1 MATEAKNTNYWISSS
16 ALYIQ
21 LNAMGE
27 PDYIQCS
34 VVSGASILCYMQG
47 IPGLEYDAGHNYQR
61 WPLAAYPSVF
71 PDSERKY
78 IYVAIPRTSTADNNT
93 AVVVYPSERIDLYG
107 YSIANP
113 DKLVGDERFYYIYL
127 QGIISEVK
135 TDADGKTRKRDWLQH
150 VDCGKLNTDESL
162 SSGIDGTWWKYNSVT
177 DSISFLKTIL
187 SATFD
192 TQTAKVAKITKLF
205 LGGSELNG
213 VADDLSLETDNTKV
227 VTPLYLGQFGVK
239 HFLAK
244 DKDDVA
250 HGVITFEKVQ
260 KFLAG
265 LNVGDF
271 NSENGGSWT
280 PDAEGRSHLIT
291 DYLEVRMKA
300 IFEELVVKKTS
311 TIGGKEIIS
320 PAGGVVAHKVEEVT
334 VTYNNVSQKA
344 YRCYFLAEQEGDAV
358 DNDFSVNDQVRSESF
373 NVRKGTY
380 HKVGNHFY
388 WRLVIGRDE
397 EPVELERKKYHYID
411 LSDTDCATAS
421 DVPAKG
427 DVLSQCGNR
436 TDVERQ
442 NCLIFSAVDTYS
454 PSVSLYHG
462 INSYSFANK
471 EYVEYGVNKQTNKAF
486 FNVYGDMYVG
496 DRPTKE
502 NGYEGSSY
510 IKYDSAAKQV
520 SIKGKLSAKSTVD
533 GKELSQYIKENSAG
547 GLTEEQVNNLIKNS
561 QVIADLQNQVDG
573 AIETWF
579 YDGVPTLKN
588 APASSWTTDK
598 EKDTHLGDLY
608 YDNKT
613 GKAYRF
619 AKDGNTYKWTII
631 TDTDIAKALS
641 DASKA
646 QETADGKMKVFSTQP
661 IPPYQLG
668 DIWVNATYP
677 TDGSIY
683 KNEILRCQTAK
694 AKGSSFAIA
703 DWTKASKYT
712 DDSALNTFKEE
723 YKNDMASYKEQLD
736 EKVETWFY
744 NYAPTTQNKP
754 ASDWTTDTLKSQHAG
769 DLFYNTSN
777 GYTYRWTGTAWERI
791 KDNDINTAMT
801 AASKA
806 QDTADGKRTV
816 FTSQPT
822 VPYDEGD
829 LWASGGDD
837 GKTLM
842 VCIKSRTTGSFTS
855 SEWVKANDSDL
866 NAFAKTIEES
876 LTGIQDQ
883 LDKKAETWY
892 QSTDPSTSWTTDD
905 AKKKHKG
912 DLWYNTSNNQTFFWN
927 GTKWDKQDVPTEV
940 FDKIDG
946 KSSIYV
952 SKPASYEER
961 DLWILEASYT
971 LGGVAYSK
979 GELVVAT
986 KTNASFSAA
995 DWTKKVKYTDDTVAN
1010 AAKAAAEKAQKAAE
1024 TAQTNVTN
1032 LGKTVTSNKKAF
1044 DSYVSDGY
1052 LEPSEIAAMAQDS
1065 KRLEDAFAAAEK
1077 SYTEVKGA
1085 EVLKNTKELTDLN
1098 TAFTTLTTAKTELVT
1113 YLSDISARYNAADT
1127 KGKATIVSAV
1137 GTKFTNFQSAYSAF
1151 YDKLGLAN
1159 AYITSKIYGDLK
1171 QNITDLAGYK
1181 YIKDALGQTTDIDGG
1196 LVMTTLLALRD
1207 ADGNVQSGINGAIDP
1222 NRGKKS
1228 IATWWGGQMVDK
1240 DYNSG
1245 SLTPATSLVRFDGS
1259 GYLANGAI
1267 WWDVDGKVH
1276 ADPTSFIISEKNL
1289 GAYLAFFEPT
1299 WKSGSNGT
1307 NIKDLVALTPQAPFT
1322 TLSVS
1327 NDLLVEG
1334 KLKLGSITLSVVN
1347 GALKIDGNVYSTGG
1361 MSAYGDGTNNG
1372 GGGGLVASVKSY
1384 TDIIKGTYTDND
1396 LASIPNAYAIKA
1408 LSNRID
1414 NISSELGGLSLDW
1427 ANITGKPSAF
1437 TPSAH
1442 THKWVDITDRITKV
1456 SQLTNDSGYTTNKGT
1471 VTSVKLTL
1479 PTGLSLGTTKEIT
1492 TSGTFAISLTS
1503 GYSIPT
1509 TSKQGQWDSAY
1520 NWYKLM
1526 TTDEETADGVI
1537 NKWNEVVDFLAGIAQ
1552 TDSLDSILS
1561 GINKS
1566 ITDETNRAKKAEGA
1580 NATNIATN
1588 KANITTLQGYFTNGS
1603 AKSAMKLTNARKL
1616 WGNSFDG
1623 TADISGS
1630 IVVPSGKYI
1639 TIGNIKL
1646 EYDATNKALKITNT
1660 STNEVANLYTSGG
1673 VSAYGVGTTSSGS
1686 TGGGGLNGTVKSYND
1701 AKSLTSESLSEV
1713 ASAYSV
1719 AALYSSINDAI
1730 GRINT
1735 LEGGSATSIEV
1746 TGSGNAVT
1754 GVSKSGTKL
1763 TFTKGATFLTSHQDI
1778 SGKSD
1783 KTHTHSVKINGVT
1796 KTIAATGGT
1805 AVDLGTYLT
1814 SHQSLAAYLKSADA
1828 EKTYSKLGHTHA
1840 FSEITGKPTTLA
1852 GYGVTDG
1859 VNTVTLSGSGNAV
1872 TSASIDGHTLTLT
1885 KGSTFSL
1892 SGHTHTFAS
1901 LTSKPTT
1908 IAGYGITDAYTKAQV
1923 NSTVAK
1929 YLPLAGGTITG
1940 ALTVNGIATFKSKV
1954 AIGDIYII
1962 NDGSGNLYVQKTD
1975 GKTAANFYATGGITA
1990 FGASSVSG
1998 GTGSGLNGS
2007 VLGFEKATAMTS
2019 ADNGDSSKT
2028 EVSFLATAWSIKQ
2041 LNDKINAF
2049 GTGVFSDYLTIAAAK
2064 ATYQPKGS
2072 YLTSHQTI
2080 YGLTIQKNGT
2090 SLGTYTPNSAAK
2102 TINVTVPT
2110 KLSELSNDS
2119 GYTKNTGTVTS
2130 VAISV
2135 PTGLSVSSS
2144 PITTNGTI
2152 AIALASGYSIPT
2164 TAKQTAWDGAVSAK
2178 HTHSN
2183 KSVLDGISSTKVSH
2197 WNSAYDWYA
2206 LMTTDEETAD
2216 GIINKWNEVVS
2227 FLANI
2232 AQTDTLSGIVD
2243 GINKSI
2249 SDEVARAKKAEGV
2262 NASGISANKGSIA
2275 TLQGYFTNGSAKKA
2289 LQLTNARKLWGNS
2302 FNGTADI
2309 NGSIIVPSGKYIS
2322 IGNIKME
2329 YDAANKALKI
2339 TNTTTNEVAN
2349 LYTSGGVSAY
2359 GVGTSSSS
2367 GGGLNGSVKAYAD
2380 AIRLTTENLS
2390 EIASAYSVAKLYSE
2404 IQNVASAVPSISVSV
2419 PTGGNAL
2426 TGATYDAS
2434 TGTITFTKGTFL
2446 TAHQS
2451 LDGYVNAIA
2460 VSGSGNAV
2468 TAVTKSGKTI
2478 TFTKGATY
2486 LTSHQSLS
2494 NYYTKSSV
2502 DSLLS
2507 GKSATTHTHSV
2518 KINGTTKTIAA
2529 SGGDA
2534 VDLGTYLTAHQS
2546 LAAYATQNWVKNE
2559 ATAHNA
2565 DMVDNYHASGLF
2577 TGFSISD
2584 VANKVTISI
2593 GGTSKALNLVRAFPS
2608 GVGNN
2613 FNDIATHGNSMG
2625 MSNIAAPY
2633 ASSTAN
2639 YQTLNGYVNP
2649 NGQTGW
2655 HHYINLSYTDSNNTA
2670 TSPNMWQTQFAIK
2683 AGTTEVY
2690 VRSRAGG
2697 KISNDAAWAAPWV
2710 RLARVTD
2717 NVASASKVANALS
2730 WSGYSSGS
2738 YNGSAVKS
2746 ISIPNN
2752 TNQLTNGAGFIT
2764 SSASI
2769 TGNAGS
2775 ATKLQNARTINGTS
2789 FNGTANIVTS
2799 YWGTTRKL
2807 WGNSVNGNADVNGS
2821 ITIANTD
2828 GVYVQIGDVRLVYD
2842 KANTAIK
2849 VVKSDGTTA
2858 ANFYATGGISAY
2870 GEGSAGTT
2878 GSNNFSAK
2886 AYADSIKLTSEN
2898 LSEIASAYSIA
2909 VLNHSLNAAIGRIS
2923 TLEGGSA
2930 TSIETTGSGNA
2941 VTSVSKSGTK
2951 ITFTKGSTFSL
2962 NGHTHDYLV
2971 IPVATE
2977 DTLNAPYSNFQVL
2990 YAGGSNGLDGRPSGV
3005 DAFSV
3010 LRLRTAF
3017 GCSGQIMLANNGDLY
3032 TRSAANGSFNS
3043 SLAWRKIIDSSN
3055 IGSQSVNYANTAG
3068 SANSV
3073 AWSKVTGKP
3082 TSLSGYGITDGVN
3095 AVSVT
3100 GSGNAVT
3107 AASVSGH
3114 TLTLTKGSSFSL
3126 SNHTHYVGTTQVQG
3140 SSAEQALTGITKIDN
3155 ILKLSKATV
3164 TVNTS
3169 YKAEQNR
3176 LVIYGTT
3183 YGNDANCIK
3192 SAGKLSYGDGGP
3204 QLVFSTNENPD
3215 ASGIQSAALV
3225 YTDHDTIGTGVSLSF
3240 VTNQGD
3246 AYFIAPHIKALTAFQ
3261 GNLAWSYIT
3270 NKPTTLSG
3278 FGITDG
3284 LRSVTQPSGSNVF
3297 VTGISTSGTA
3307 ITYTKSYTK
3316 KSLSAVGSSGWTNAS
3331 IDGNIIPDMSFIAYW
3346 NGAYGGTSSNL
3357 AYCNKGAFGS
3367 FAIKNSLAFSELT
3380 SKPTTIS
3387 GYGITDA
3394 YTKSQVDAIAAK
3406 YLPLTGGT
3414 LTGQLKI
3421 VASALNGAYNGLRIG
3436 DDCYIGDCNLGN
3448 TIGLM
3453 GVSNNNAGMVK
3464 FGKGGMQFGYN
3475 GSNHIAS
3482 TTAQW
3487 TNLNADLL
3495 DGWHKDN
3502 IVWSGAVNSNTASL
3516 SHYWAKLFDITVT
3529 GNQYD
3534 DRSFTFLFS
3543 NGYNDTYSVVVLR
3556 IRQNGAKDSGAYN
3569 FSISLRELVGNM
3581 SSMLRVYYNNATG
3594 NVQLWGNC
3602 QGQYGS
3608 LSYTIIKKTGRTS
3621 ADFTSQGTLV
3631 TNTSFSAAQSLPAT
3645 TGDSPYTLLDGATRI
3660 GIVKQAD
3667 QLVTARSLWG
3677 QSFNGTANVSGNMTG
3692 VGNINTS
3699 AAPAGTIYTNNWFR
3713 SKGSTG
3719 WYSED
3724 HGGGWYMSDN
3734 TWIRSYGGKDVYL
3747 SNKLSVNGN
3756 VGIGTSAPSHK
3767 LHVLGEIYTTTKVN
3781 INGIILEKD
3790 SDGNLKVNG
3799 NLYATGGISAYG
3811 TSSAGS
3817 GGGLSGSVLAW
3828 DSAIKMPNATN
3839 GSSDTTKTESSFLA
3853 SAWSIK
3859 LLYNKVTNLEGG
3871 SAMNVSVSG
3880 SGNAVTS
3887 ISKSGT
3893 TISVVKGSTF
3903 LTAHQSLAGYMKTE
3917 TADAK
3922 YMYHS
3927 RNNIVSDLND
3937 FATKGAA
3944 HIYEMN
3950 NVTNRPNSNSWVQV
3964 MNWGTG
3970 DSNYGFLLAN
3980 DYSADGHMYFRQK
3993 IAGSWKS
4000 WKTIIDSSN
4009 IGSQSVNYATSAGSV
4024 AWTNVSGRPSTM
4036 KNPSALSWSGY
4047 SSGSYDG
4054 SAAKSISIPNNTN
4067 QLTNGAGFITA
4078 SASITGN
4085 AATATKLVTARNIA
4099 LGHDFRGSAN
4109 FDGSGNITINGHIN
4123 SASINLGSTDPNPF
4137 KRIAHVQTANSWND
4151 NALLLYLSQGYIGGN
4166 VGICRVEFRT
4176 DNVTETGSANV
4187 NVRWLVRYGYVSDS
4201 VQVGYYSAKGN
4212 SYMDVFVKTTG
4223 GYQGTVIRCLQD
4235 SRGDINSNVSLFAA
4249 TQTTEAYTSIE
4260 AAAKALYN
4268 LAYTSIVKGS
4278 DVGTVNYANSAGN
4291 SDTLDGIH
4299 ANGLFTNLSN
4309 SGNNLSITIGGTN
4322 KTLTVKYAASAG
4334 NADTLDGVHASG
4346 LFTNLSNSGNNIS
4359 ITIGGTNKTLTA
4371 AYATNCDTVDGY
4383 HAGMSSKPYGTIPA
4397 ISSSGVI
4404 ELGHYIDFHHD
4415 NTTGSDYS
4423 VRLQTNGNHSNVVTL
4438 PTATGTLALTSDNV
4452 ASATKL
4458 QTTRTLWGQSFNG
4471 TANISGSMTGVGDMT
4486 LDAGARIKHGSGNL
4500 YIGNSDNSNW
4510 IGVQNICSQSS
4521 IGDGNW
4527 SLRTSGAAHFKDTTI
4542 NGTATINNLL
4552 SLVDGSHKGLKMGST
4567 YISSLDGEVILQGN
4581 TALRFGNDAWDYNQW
4596 AGLKYDHSSK
4606 TVYLGIADGSIFKA
4620 NSAQSGGVINL
4631 KQGISSVYTPALY
4644 AGGDIY
4650 HTGVYRML
4658 WKNSKASK
4666 YLNVMNISQ
4675 DDKGILTIGYGN
4687 FNNNKTVVLEGYN
4700 LNFRVGNDS
4709 GNKSMWLNYNNGNP
4723 VLSLDGNFYATGGV
4737 TAYKSSD
4744 ERLKHDIHGVDSLAI
4759 IKAMGGTVAF
4769 RYNADNKDSIGWIA
4783 QRVLHNTFMQDLVEK
4798 DDKGFLK
4805 INYWSPKLIA
4815 VAFGAIEQVDDEV
4828 SRLKRRVRDLE
4839 NEVEQLKSDRL

>member
-1 MATEAKNTNYWISSS
+1 MKTFKEIDIKYYDNRGNVQVRCTVPVTQDALVHYELMQSHYCKLSFKLSKPAYFLLGDFIETPYGRFELIDLTKAKDNDTIGYSYEIQFDAYYRKLKNKIFKYRPNTGSQEATFSLTSKISTHVEVIMKSLAYYAKLDKSYLYDPKFEGEGTDYTYVIDASVDANAAKLITYSNTSMLDAIANIAKTFECEWWFEGNILHFGTCENTNAIVDFRLNDNIVSMSSS
-16 ALYIQ
+16 QSQSTYANRVYAFGAARNLPSGYKNDADADITKDGVVEKRLMLPTSAECSDKNRQLLAENGFELKNGYIQ
-21 LNAMGE
+21 VGGLHEDQYVEGVTTNDDIYPRNIIKTSNVTSYEKDVEDESTPEDGDYIKRTFYRVNSLSIVNGDGEKTGDMAFRKAYILSGKNLHIVFQSGSLNGMDFECEFNPDGVSEILRDNDGNPILKDGKEQINPKSQVFEIVANEDYGRFLPDTALHPKDGDTFVLYNWDSTKLGDTLVSAASNELLTDAIKNLKKSMIDPTTYTCTAEANYSFSQGRGNFHGVGDRVNLYNKGYDDSYRSSRIIGYELGLDIPYDGAKYYVGEKPSYSRLNAMESKIEELVYNGQSYLNGNGGGGKSIYIIKSYDKTA
-27 PDYIQCS
+27 PTDYNVYS
-34 VVSGASILCYMQG
+34 AKAVD
-47 IPGLEYDAGHNYQR
+47 EQR
-61 WPLAAYPSVF
+61 L
-71 PDSERKY
+71 
-78 IYVAIPRTSTADNNT
+78 N
-93 AVVVYPSERIDLYG
+93 
-107 YSIANP
+107 
-113 DKLVGDERFYYIYL
+113 KLKD
-127 QGIISEVK
+127 
-135 TDADGKTRKRDWLQH
+135 D
-150 VDCGKLNTDESL
+150 
-162 SSGIDGTWWKYNSVT
+162 
-177 DSISFLKTIL
+177 
-187 SATFD
+187 
-192 TQTAKVAKITKLF
+192 TAKGTITW
-205 LGGSELNG
+205 EN
-213 VADDLSLETDNTKV
+213 
-227 VTPLYLGQFGVK
+227 
-239 HFLAK
+239 
-244 DKDDVA
+244 
-250 HGVITFEKVQ
+250 VQ
-260 KFLAG
+260 KFVRG
-265 LNVGDF
+265 LLVGNF
-271 NSENGGSWT
+271 NTGNGGSWT
-280 PDAEGRSHLIT
+280 PDTEGRSHLIT

-300 IFEELVVKKTS
+300 IFEELVIKKTS

-320 PAGGVVAHKVEEVT
+320 PAGGVAAYKVDEVT
-334 VTYNNVSQKA
+334 VTYNDVSQKA
-344 YRCYFLAEQEGDAV
+344 YRCYFLAEQDGDKV
-358 DNDFSVNDQVRSESF
+358 DNDFVVEDQVRSESF
-373 NVRKGTY
+373 NLNAGKY
-380 HKVGNHFY
+380 HKTGNHFL
-388 WRLVIGRDE
+388 WRLVIGIDE
-397 EPVELERKKYHYID
+397 EPVELDGKKYHYID
-411 LSDTDCATAS
+411 LSETDCATGS
-421 DVPAKG
+421 DVPMKG

-436 TDVERQ
+436 SDPMRQ
-442 NCLIFSAVDTYS
+442 SCLVFSAVDTYA
-454 PSVSLYHG
+454 PCVTLYHG
-462 INSYSFANK
+462 INSYSFNNK
-471 EYVEYGVNKQTNKAF
+471 EYVEYGVDKSGDKPKAF
-486 FNVYGDMYVG
+486 FRSYGDAYIG
-496 DRPTKE
+496 DRPTKD
-502 NGYEGSSY
+502 NNYEGDSY
-510 IKYDSAAKQV
+510 VKYDSEQKKV
-520 SIKGKLSAKSTVD
+520 IIKAELSVKST
-533 GKELSQYIKENSAG
+533 
-547 GLTEEQVNNLIKNS
+547 
-561 QVIADLQNQVDG
+561 LQ
-573 AIETWF
+573 
-579 YDGVPTLKN
+579 
-588 APASSWTTDK
+588 
-598 EKDTHLGDLY
+598 
-608 YDNKT
+608 
-613 GKAYRF
+613 
-619 AKDGNTYKWTII
+619 GNT
-631 TDTDIAKALS
+631 L
-641 DASKA
+641 
-646 QETADGKMKVFSTQP
+646 E
-661 IPPYQLG
+661 
-668 DIWVNATYP
+668 
-677 TDGSIY
+677 
-683 KNEILRCQTAK
+683 E
-694 AKGSSFAIA
+694 
-703 DWTKASKYT
+703 
-712 DDSALNTFKEE
+712 TFK
-723 YKNDMASYKEQLD
+723 
-736 EKVETWFY
+736 
-744 NYAPTTQNKP
+744 
-754 ASDWTTDTLKSQHAG
+754 
-769 DLFYNTSN
+769 
-777 GYTYRWTGTAWERI
+777 
-791 KDNDINTAMT
+791 DIQ
-801 AASKA
+801 K
-806 QDTADGKRTV
+806 Q
-816 FTSQPT
+816 F
-822 VPYDEGD
+822 
-829 LWASGGDD
+829 
-837 GKTLM
+837 
-842 VCIKSRTTGSFTS
+842 
-855 SEWVKANDSDL
+855 
-866 NAFAKTIEES
+866 
-876 LTGIQDQ
+876 DQ
-883 LDKKAETWY
+883 KAETWY
-892 QSTDPSTSWTTDD
+892 QAEDPSIAWKTDLE
-905 AKKKHKG
+905 KSEHKG
-912 DLWYNTSNNQTFFWN
+912 DLWYNTTNGETSYWN
-927 GTKWDKQDVPTEV
+927 GSSWQKQDIPDAV
-940 FDKIDG
+940 FDMIDG

-952 SKPASYEER
+952 SKPSSYEEC
-961 DLWILEASYT
+961 DLWILEAAYT
-971 LGGVAYSK
+971 LGGVAYTK
-979 GELVVAT
+979 GELVTAIRSNT
-986 KTNASFSAA
+986 TFNAA
-995 DWTKKVKYTDDTVAN
+995 DWTKKVIYTDDTE
-1010 AAKAAAEKAQKAAE
+1010 AKKAQASIKE
-1024 TAQTNVTN
+1024 TQTNLTN
-1032 LGKTVTSNKKAF
+1032 LGNTVKSNRDAF
-1044 DSYVSDGY
+1044 DKFTENGY
-1052 LEPSEIAAMAQDS
+1052 LDSSEIAAIAQDS

-1077 SYTEVKGA
+1077 SYNEVA
-1085 EVLKNTKELTDLN
+1085 NSDVLSGTSQLTDLKA
-1098 TAFTTLTTAKTELVT
+1098 AFGTDTTGLLGAKKELIAYIADIVT
-1113 YLSDISARYNAADT
+1113 RYNAADSD
-1127 KGKATIVSAV
+1127 GKKNINSRVATLYD
-1137 GTKFTNFQSAYSAF
+1137 NFQAAYDTF
-1151 YDKLGLAN
+1151 YNKLGLAS
-1159 AYITSKIYGDLK
+1159 AYITSTIIGKLNAVIGDVATYNYLK
-1171 QNITDLAGYK
+1171 E
-1181 YIKDALGQTTDIDGG
+1181 ALSENASTDINGG
-1196 LVMTTLLALRD
+1196 LILSSLIALRD
-1207 ADGNVQSGINGAIDP
+1207 PKTGYVQSGINGIVDNTAKG
-1222 NRGKKS
+1222 NG
-1228 IATWWGGQMVDK
+1228 IATWWGGYMNDGQVVGFDDK
-1240 DYNSG
+1240 GDVTKNA
-1245 SLTPATSLVRFDGS
+1245 ATSLIRFDGS

-1267 WWDVDGKVH
+1267 YWGVDGKVH

-1327 NDLLVEG
+1327 NDLSVEG
-1334 KLKLGSITLSVVN
+1334 KLKIGSITLSVVN

-1361 MSAYGDGTNNG
+1361 MSAYGEGTSNG
-1372 GGGGLVASVKSY
+1372 GGLTASVKSY
-1384 TDIIKGTYTDND
+1384 ADIIKGTYTDND

-1427 ANITGKPSAF
+1427 ANITGKPSTF

-1537 NKWNEVVDFLAGIAQ
+1537 NKWNEVVNFLAGIAQ
-1552 TDSLDSILS
+1552 TDTLDGILS
-1561 GINKS
+1561 GINNS
-1566 ITDETNRAKKAEGA
+1566 ITEEANRAKKAESA

-1603 AKSAMKLTNARKL
+1603 AKSAIKLTNARKL

-1828 EKTYSKLGHTHA
+1828 EKTYSKLGHTH
-1840 FSEITGKPTTLA
+1840 
-1852 GYGVTDG
+1852 
-1859 VNTVTLSGSGNAV
+1859 
-1872 TSASIDGHTLTLT
+1872 
-1885 KGSTFSL
+1885 
-1892 SGHTHTFAS
+1892 TFAS

-1923 NSTVAK
+1923 DSTVAK

-1998 GTGSGLNGS
+1998 GTGGGLNGS

-2135 PTGLSVSSS
+2135 PTGLSVSGS
-2144 PITTNGTI
+2144 PITTKGTI

-2183 KSVLDGISSTKVSH
+2183 KSVLDGITSAKVTH
-2197 WNSAYDWYA
+2197 WDSAYDWYA

-2249 SDEVARAKKAEGV
+2249 SDEVTRAKKAEGA
-2262 NASGISANKGSIA
+2262 NASGISTNKTNIT
-2275 TLQGYFTNGSAKKA
+2275 TLQGYFTSGSAKKA

-2329 YDAANKALKI
+2329 YDATNKALKI

-2359 GVGTSSSS
+2359 GVGTSQSS

-2380 AIRLTTENLS
+2380 
-2390 EIASAYSVAKLYSE
+2390 
-2404 IQNVASAVPSISVSV
+2404 
-2419 PTGGNAL
+2419 
-2426 TGATYDAS
+2426 
-2434 TGTITFTKGTFL
+2434 
-2446 TAHQS
+2446 
-2451 LDGYVNAIA
+2451 
-2460 VSGSGNAV
+2460 
-2468 TAVTKSGKTI
+2468 
-2478 TFTKGATY
+2478 
-2486 LTSHQSLS
+2486 
-2494 NYYTKSSV
+2494 
-2502 DSLLS
+2502 
-2507 GKSATTHTHSV
+2507 
-2518 KINGTTKTIAA
+2518 
-2529 SGGDA
+2529 
-2534 VDLGTYLTAHQS
+2534 
-2546 LAAYATQNWVKNE
+2546 
-2559 ATAHNA
+2559 
-2565 DMVDNYHASGLF
+2565 
-2577 TGFSISD
+2577 
-2584 VANKVTISI
+2584 
-2593 GGTSKALNLVRAFPS
+2593 
-2608 GVGNN
+2608 
-2613 FNDIATHGNSMG
+2613 
-2625 MSNIAAPY
+2625 
-2633 ASSTAN
+2633 
-2639 YQTLNGYVNP
+2639 
-2649 NGQTGW
+2649 
-2655 HHYINLSYTDSNNTA
+2655 
-2670 TSPNMWQTQFAIK
+2670 
-2683 AGTTEVY
+2683 
-2690 VRSRAGG
+2690 
-2697 KISNDAAWAAPWV
+2697 
-2710 RLARVTD
+2710 
-2717 NVASASKVANALS
+2717 
-2730 WSGYSSGS
+2730 
-2738 YNGSAVKS
+2738 
-2746 ISIPNN
+2746 
-2752 TNQLTNGAGFIT
+2752 
-2764 SSASI
+2764 
-2769 TGNAGS
+2769 
-2775 ATKLQNARTINGTS
+2775 
-2789 FNGTANIVTS
+2789 
-2799 YWGTTRKL
+2799 
-2807 WGNSVNGNADVNGS
+2807 
-2821 ITIANTD
+2821 
-2828 GVYVQIGDVRLVYD
+2828 
-2842 KANTAIK
+2842 
-2849 VVKSDGTTA
+2849 
-2858 ANFYATGGISAY
+2858 
-2870 GEGSAGTT
+2870 
-2878 GSNNFSAK
+2878 
-2886 AYADSIKLTSEN
+2886 SIKLTTEN

-2909 VLNHSLNAAIGRIS
+2909 VLNNSLNAAIGRIS

-2962 NGHTHDYLV
+2962 NGHTHTF
-2971 IPVATE
+2971 A
-2977 DTLNAPYSNFQVL
+2977 
-2990 YAGGSNGLDGRPSGV
+2990 
-3005 DAFSV
+3005 
-3010 LRLRTAF
+3010 
-3017 GCSGQIMLANNGDLY
+3017 
-3032 TRSAANGSFNS
+3032 
-3043 SLAWRKIIDSSN
+3043 SLTS
-3055 IGSQSVNYANTAG
+3055 
-3068 SANSV
+3068 
-3073 AWSKVTGKP
+3073 KP

-3126 SNHTHYVGTTQVQG
+3126 SNHTHYIGTTQVQG
-3140 SSAEQALTGITKIDN
+3140 SSAEQALTGITKINN
-3155 ILKLSKATV
+3155 ILKLSKASV

-3176 LVIYGTT
+3176 LVIYGST
-3183 YGNDANCIK
+3183 YGNDANYIK

-3204 QLVFSTNENPD
+3204 QLVFSTGENPD

-3225 YTDHDTIGTGVSLSF
+3225 YTDHDTIGAGVSLSF

-3307 ITYTKSYTK
+3307 VTYTKSYTK
-3316 KSLSAVGSSGWTNAS
+3316 KSLSAVGTSGWTNAS
-3331 IDGNIIPDMSFIAYW
+3331 TDGNIIPDMSFIAYW
-3346 NGAYGGTSSNL
+3346 NGAYSCTSSNL

-3421 VASALNGAYNGLRIG
+3421 VASALNGAYNGLLIG
-3436 DDCYIGDCNLGN
+3436 DDCYIGDCNIDN
-3448 TIGLM
+3448 TIGFM
-3453 GVSNNNAGMVK
+3453 GSTNNNAGMVK

-3529 GNQYD
+3529 GNEYD
-3534 DRSFTFLFS
+3534 DRNFTFLFS
-3543 NGYNDTYSVVVLR
+3543 NGFNDTYSVVVLR
-3556 IRQNGAKDSGAYN
+3556 IRQNGANDSGAYN
-3569 FSISLRELVGNM
+3569 FNISLRELVGNM
-3581 SSMLRVYYNNATG
+3581 SSRLRVYYNNATG

-3608 LSYTIIKKTGRTS
+3608 LSYTIIKKTGRMS

-3660 GIVKQAD
+3660 GIVNQAD

-3734 TWIRSYGGKDVYL
+3734 TWIRSFGNKDVYL

-3756 VGIGTSAPSHK
+3756 VGIGTTAPSHK
-3767 LHVLGEIYTTTKVN
+3767 LHVSGEIYTTTKVN
-3781 INGIILEKD
+3781 INGIVLEKD

-3859 LLYNKVTNLEGG
+3859 QLYNKVTNLEGG

-3927 RNNIVSDLND
+3927 RHSIVSDLNS
-3937 FATKGAA
+3937 FATNSAA
-3944 HIYEMN
+3944 HIYEMF
-3950 NVTNRPNSNSWVQV
+3950 NVTNRPNSNPWVQV

-3970 DSNYGFLLAN
+3970 DSNFGFLLAN

-3993 IAGSWKS
+3993 ISGSWKS

-4009 IGSQSVNYATSAGSV
+4009 IGSQSVNYAASAGSV

-4085 AATATKLVTARNIA
+4085 AATAT
-4099 LGHDFRGSAN
+4099 
-4109 FDGSGNITINGHIN
+4109 
-4123 SASINLGSTDPNPF
+4123 
-4137 KRIAHVQTANSWND
+4137 
-4151 NALLLYLSQGYIGGN
+4151 NA
-4166 VGICRVEFRT
+4166 
-4176 DNVTETGSANV
+4176 D
-4187 NVRWLVRYGYVSDS
+4187 
-4201 VQVGYYSAKGN
+4201 K
-4212 SYMDVFVKTTG
+4212 
-4223 GYQGTVIRCLQD
+4223 
-4235 SRGDINSNVSLFAA
+4235 
-4249 TQTTEAYTSIE
+4249 
-4260 AAAKALYN
+4260 
-4268 LAYTSIVKGS
+4268 
-4278 DVGTVNYANSAGN
+4278 
-4291 SDTLDGIH
+4291 LDGIH
-4299 ANGLFTNLSN
+4299 ANGLLTAISN
-4309 SGNNLSITIGGTN
+4309 SDKGISITVGGTTKSVTN
-4322 KTLTVKYAASAG
+4322 ISANYASSAG
-4334 NADTLDGVHASG
+4334 NADT
-4346 LFTNLSNSGNNIS
+4346 
-4359 ITIGGTNKTLTA
+4359 
-4371 AYATNCDTVDGY
+4371 VDGY
-4383 HAGMSSKPYGTIPA
+4383 HESSFFRYRGNYDDASVTKDGVGLYGWAHTNTGHNNFHESYGDI
-4397 ISSSGVI
+4397 INIQGYSSWRTRFDIGTSGRI
-4404 ELGHYIDFHHD
+4404 RIMQGI
-4415 NTTGSDYS
+4415 NTTK
-4423 VRLQTNGNHSNVVTL
+4423 
-4438 PTATGTLALTSDNV
+4438 ATEVGYLAYLHDNV

-4510 IGVQNICSQSS
+4510 IGVQDICSQSS

-4542 NGTATINNLL
+4542 NGTATIKNLL

-4675 DDKGILTIGYGN
+4675 DDNGILTIGYGN
-4687 FNNNKTVVLEGYN
+4687 FSNNKNVVLEGYN

-4709 GNKSMWLNYNNGNP
+4709 GMKSMWLNYNNGNP